1 MPTDPKSKV
10 EKEFPF
16 RSFQGEEPEP
26 EQVREELE
34 EVYNYL
40 KEHAQGLIDEAC
52 AAINVHDEVLMAGN
66 EIVYVQE
73 VGKELDIVMVTG
85 IPNS

>member
-1 MPTDPKSKV
+1 MPTDQKSKV

-16 RSFQGEEPEP
+16 RSFQGEDPEP

-40 KEHAQGLIDEAC
+40 KEHAQGLIDEAW
-52 AAINVHDEVLMAGN
+52 AAINVHDEVLTAGN
-66 EIVYVQE
+66 EIVYAARE
-73 VGKELDIVMVTG
+73 GFELDVVMVTG